1 MTDAL
6 STAHFGCL
14 KGPTAPAYPGVSTFS
29 AHMGFVSI
37 VVFEDSEIDFRHVH
51 AVLLIAATV
60 EIADLASAHSHAT
73 QLASGAAKIADL
85 SHVHDHIVS
94 LDGEDTEL

>member
-51 AVLLIAATV
+51 AVLVIAATSEPTPGSV
-60 EIADLASAHSHAT
+60 KPKQAIFSPRD
-73 QLASGAAKIADL
+73 
-85 SHVHDHIVS
+85 
-94 LDGEDTEL
+94 